1 MNMYNIIYKKRCN
14 EVLSK
19 EEIEFFI
26 DKYSKEEIPD
36 YQASALIMAM
46 FINGINHEEL
56 VYMTKAMIESGE
68 KIEIPEIKKIVI
80 DKHSTGGVGDKTS
93 FVVSSLLAS
102 YGFAVAKMSGRG
114 LGFTGGTLDKLESIP
129 GFKIN
134 ISNDDFINQ
143 VNEVGL
149 SIIGQTKNLVPADKK
164 LYALRDVT
172 ATVDN
177 IELIASSIMSK
188 KLACHSDG
196 IILDVKVGSGAF
208 MKTIADAEKLAK
220 TMVDLGNSFNRKTV
234 AVLTNMDDPL
244 GNAVGNSLEVKEAVE
259 TLRGNGPLD
268 FNELCLTL
276 TKTIISKYEPGKDIK
291 EIEEK
296 LQKLIDTGIALEK
309 FKEFIAAQGGD
320 IEIIN
325 DLDKLPIAKHKKTY
339 IASKRGVIKYIDTEK
354 IGMAAVSLGAG
365 RRKKEDS
372 IDYGSGFYF
381 HKKLGNRVNKGD
393 IILDIYYNDEN
404 SYEEAKNI
412 IDEALKID
420 ENIES
425 FKKKIIHKII
435 N

>member
-276 TKTIISKYEPGKDIK
+276 TKTIISKYEPDKDIK

-320 IEIIN
+320 IETIN

>member
-68 KIEIPEIKKIVI
+68 KIEIPQIKKIVI